1 MASVAERLGV
11 PKSDLLDPTSS
22 EAAVKQAH
30 AETHVIKETK
40 AYFASN
46 GVNLDSFQQRERGD
60 TAILVKNFPFGV
72 KINDLKRL
80 FEPYGTIIR
89 LLMPPSGTIA
99 IVEFSR
105 PDEARNAFKGLA
117 YRKLGDSI
125 LFLEKAPKDLFNGT

>member
-11 PKSDLLDPTSS
+11 PKSELLDLTSS

-30 AETHVIKETK
+30 AETHVIQDTK
-40 AYFASN
+40 AYFASK
-46 GVNLDSFQQRERGD
+46 GVNLESFKQRERGS
-60 TAILVKNFPFGV
+60 TPILIKNFSVGIKV
-72 KINDLKRL
+72 SDLRKL

-105 PDEARNAFKGLA
+105 PDEAQNAFKSLA

-125 LFLEKAPKDLFNGT
+125 LFLEKAPKDLFE